1 MAKFVSNESVRLMAA
16 VQQLF
21 GDGQLSGLERL
32 LVFVVMKIHDH
43 VGGDQTRQTCI
54 YSDLI
59 D

>member
-1 MAKFVSNESVRLMAA
+1 MAKFVSTESVRLMAA

-21 GDGQLSGLERL
+21 GDGQLSGLYRL
-32 LVFVVMKIHDH
+32 LVFVVMKIHDNID
-43 VGGDQTRQTCI
+43 GEKTKQICI

>member
-1 MAKFVSNESVRLMAA
+1 MAKFVSYESVRLMAA

-21 GDGQLSGLERL
+21 GDGQLGGLYRR
-32 LVFVVMKIHDH
+32 LVFVVMKIRDN
-43 VGGDQTRQTCI
+43 VDGEKTRQICI

>member
-1 MAKFVSNESVRLMAA
+1 MAKFVSTESVRLMAA

-21 GDGQLSGLERL
+21 GDGQLSGLYRL
-32 LVFVVMKIHDH
+32 LVFVVMKIHDSID
-43 VGGDQTRQTCI
+43 GEKTKQICI

>member
-1 MAKFVSNESVRLMAA
+1 MAKFVSNEPVRLMAT

-21 GDGQLSGLERL
+21 GDGQLSGLYRL
-32 LVFVVMKIHDH
+32 LVFVVMKIHDN
-43 VGGDQTRQTCI
+43 VDGEKTRQICI